1 MPSLPKLK
9 RDTAKL
15 IAAKEPSHERKLFT
29 VELDCALAQSLNADT
44 GVNPA
49 RQALERIISEK
60 YHSAHSA
67 HITEFMPILLGMSL
81 GGRSHAALGLR
92 PGHYRPMFLEQYM
105 DAPIEQQVA
114 GLSGK
119 PVDRLSLIEVGNL
132 VVTHRGAGLLMFIV
146 MATAIAKAGFEWM
159 VFTVTD
165 EVERLIRRLDF
176 NPRYL
181 AMADPARLKDRKKQW
196 GHYYDCN
203 PKVMVGSLIEVKT
216 LASQRPALNRLVEH
230 YHQEISD
237 IAQTLRDIRRVSQQ
251 EYL

>member
-1 MPSLPKLK
+1 MPLLPKFK
-9 RDTAKL
+9 QDTAKL
-15 IAAKEPSHERKLFT
+15 IAAKEPSHQRKEFS
-29 VELDCALAQSLNADT
+29 VELDFGLAQSLNANAEI
-44 GVNPA
+44 NPA
-49 RQALERIISEK
+49 RQALEDIISEK

-81 GGRSHAALGLR
+81 DGSSHAALGLR

-114 GLSGK
+114 ALSGK
-119 PVDRLSLIEVGNL
+119 PVDRLGLIEVGNL

-176 NPRYL
+176 NPQYL
-181 AMADPARLKDRKKQW
+181 AMADPSRLKDQQKQW
-196 GHYYDCN
+196 GHYYDCK
-203 PKVMVGSLIEVKT
+203 PKVMVGSLIEVKA
-216 LASQRPALNRLVEH
+216 LAAQRPALKRLVDH
-230 YHQEISD
+230 YQQEISD
-237 IAQTLRDIRRVSQQ
+237 IAQILRDIRRVSQ
-251 EYL
+251 